1 MIELRKRGFFVR
13 HVALGKWDLS
23 LYFQCDT
30 YATPMRH
37 CRDSSATV
45 SHRCRQM
52 LFSTIFMPSNKAA
65 ELREL
70 VQPSVSL

>member
-30 YATPMRH
+30 YATLSPN
-37 CRDSSATV
+37 CRDSVA
-45 SHRCRQM
+45 
-52 LFSTIFMPSNKAA
+52 
-65 ELREL
+65 
-70 VQPSVSL
+70 

>member
-30 YATPMRH
+30 YAALSRQFG
-37 CRDSSATV
+37 DS
-45 SHRCRQM
+45 
-52 LFSTIFMPSNKAA
+52 AA
-65 ELREL
+65 
-70 VQPSVSL
+70 